1 MQQAREVTGIP
12 VIGAGEATAF
22 VARITGRKIGAVGIT
37 DSPPGVIRE
46 LLGARLAAGELPV
59 SRIPCLPQPQSD
71 LGDASTQFRGTFQS
85 KSIAVQLILETARHD
100 IGPRV

>member
-1 MQQAREVTGIP
+1 MTG
-12 VIGAGEATAF
+12 VGKANGLR
-22 VARITGRKIGAVGIT
+22 VITGFPVLTRGAEAFR
-37 DSPPGVIRE
+37 S
-46 LLGARLAAGELPV
+46 GELPV